1 MSDSSTE
8 VPRPMSNILTEA
20 REGRLAIELKAEDF
34 VYIDRDCEYFKDVI
48 QKIQRTMDLV
58 AKQDHWGLG
67 EANDLMVSA
76 STLVGRFKGKANG
89 AKDGNNV
96 YAVMDQHY
104 KIVEDIQEVHRVV
117 RERMMQADSEFAQEF
132 THLNET
138 LPQRPPAQLPAGPYL
153 LPDGTGR

>member
-1 MSDSSTE
+1 MA
-8 VPRPMSNILTEA
+8 NILTEA

-34 VYIDRDCEYFKDVI
+34 VYIDRDCDYFKDTIRNI
-48 QKIQRTMDLV
+48 QKTMTSV
-58 AKQDHWGLG
+58 AREDSWGLG
-67 EANDLMVSA
+67 EKHDQMVSA
-76 STLVGRFKGKANG
+76 RTLVQRFQKKAEG
-89 AKDGNNV
+89 ADDGNSV